1 MPVCACV
8 GASIGPGRAGER
20 LAKPRS
26 STPRRP
32 WPVGCCGQGL
42 TGRAGAAG
50 VRLRGQRLADC
61 TGAGEEVP
69 APPGKPRCPATQ
81 PTVPNPRRARR
92 PRLLAP
98 LRRGARGGD
107 GGTGADGPP
116 AGVSSFRGTGC
127 PRHRVC
133 PHPPAEPGMLP
144 PLRPTVHAGPG
155 CCPQA
160 GRCRAPVQA
169 RPGAPRTAMA
179 VPSPPRGI
187 CSLAAEGS
195 SHPVRLLL
203 GSRLWLIASEG

>member
-8 GASIGPGRAGER
+8 GASTGPERAGER

-50 VRLRGQRLADC
+50 VRLRGQRLAGC

-69 APPGKPRCPATQ
+69 APPGKPRCPDTQ
-81 PTVPNPRRARR
+81 PTVPSPRRARS

-107 GGTGADGPP
+107 GGTGEDGPP
-116 AGVSSFRGTGC
+116 AGVSSFQGTGC
-127 PRHRVC
+127 PQGR
-133 PHPPAEPGMLP
+133 GG
-144 PLRPTVHAGPG
+144 AGSARTSRQSPE
-155 CCPQA
+155 CCPLCGPRVVRGQGA
-160 GRCRAPVQA
+160 ARGQGGAEHPCKRGQGHSAQPWLCPPHREASAP
-169 RPGAPRTAMA
+169 
-179 VPSPPRGI
+179 
-187 CSLAAEGS
+187 
-195 SHPVRLLL
+195 
-203 GSRLWLIASEG
+203 